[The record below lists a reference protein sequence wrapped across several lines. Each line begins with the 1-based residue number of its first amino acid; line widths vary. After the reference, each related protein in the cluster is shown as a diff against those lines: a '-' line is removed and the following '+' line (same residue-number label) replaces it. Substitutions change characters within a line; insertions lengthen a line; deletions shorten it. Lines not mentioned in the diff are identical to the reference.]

1 MPLAASFSLS
11 ALMGVSISGA
21 TLSWTCA
28 KEVNPP
34 ALAGT
39 ATSVVNTGG
48 FLGPAIY
55 QPLVGGVLDLSSRGT
70 AHSLA
75 DWQWA
80 LGVLFAFVLAGLASA
95 FFVRETHCRNIYV
108 ARAG

>member
-48 FLGPAIY
+48 FLGPALY
-55 QPLVGGVLDLSSRGT
+55 QPLVGGVLDISSRGT
-70 AHSLA
+70 AHSLD

-95 FFVRETHCRNIYV
+95 FLVRETHCRNIYV
-108 ARAG
+108 ARPG